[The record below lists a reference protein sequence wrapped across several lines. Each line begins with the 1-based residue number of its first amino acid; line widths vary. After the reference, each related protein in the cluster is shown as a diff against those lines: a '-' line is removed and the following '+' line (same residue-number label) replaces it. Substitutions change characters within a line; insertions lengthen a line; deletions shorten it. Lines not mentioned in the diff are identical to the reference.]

1 MRAYFKEFI
10 GQSEPVSVGKLKD
23 YCSMQYGYT
32 ETATNEPIGSKFLRI
47 TDIAQSYIDWSAVP
61 YCPITDDNHR
71 LKLHTNIK
79 HNVLFKTND
88 FLVLSIIGRELARI
102 LQSGYIVVND

>member
-1 MRAYFKEFI
+1 MQNRLDRIYQDLAI
-10 GQSEPVSVGKLKD
+10 MLTGKINVNKQD
-23 YCSMQYGYT
+23 NQVVI
-32 ETATNEPIGSKFLRI
+32 ENERMLF
-47 TDIAQSYIDWSAVP
+47 T
-61 YCPITDDNHR
+61 ITDDNHR

-79 HNVLFKTND
+79 DNVLFKTND

>member
-1 MRAYFKEFI
+1 MKNRLDRIYQDLAIMLTSKIDVNKQNNQIVIKNKCMRF
-10 GQSEPVSVGKLKD
+10 
-23 YCSMQYGYT
+23 T
-32 ETATNEPIGSKFLRI
+32 
-47 TDIAQSYIDWSAVP
+47 
-61 YCPITDDNHR
+61 ITDDNNC

-79 HNVLFKTND
+79 NNVIFKTND

>member
-1 MRAYFKEFI
+1 MQNILDRIYQDLAI
-10 GQSEPVSVGKLKD
+10 MLTGKSNVNKQD
-23 YCSMQYGYT
+23 NQVVI
-32 ETATNEPIGSKFLRI
+32 ENERMLF
-47 TDIAQSYIDWSAVP
+47 T
-61 YCPITDDNHR
+61 ITDDNHR

-79 HNVLFKTND
+79 NNVLFKTND

>member
-1 MRAYFKEFI
+1 MQNRLDRIYQYLAI
-10 GQSEPVSVGKLKD
+10 MLTGKSNVNKQD
-23 YCSMQYGYT
+23 NQVVI
-32 ETATNEPIGSKFLRI
+32 ENERMLF
-47 TDIAQSYIDWSAVP
+47 T
-61 YCPITDDNHR
+61 ITDDNHR

-79 HNVLFKTND
+79 NNVLFKTND

>member
-1 MRAYFKEFI
+1 MQNRLDRIYQDLAI
-10 GQSEPVSVGKLKD
+10 MLTGKINVNKQD
-23 YCSMQYGYT
+23 NQVVI
-32 ETATNEPIGSKFLRI
+32 ENERMLF
-47 TDIAQSYIDWSAVP
+47 T
-61 YCPITDDNHR
+61 ITDDNHR

-79 HNVLFKTND
+79 NNVLFKTND

>member
-1 MRAYFKEFI
+1 MQNRLNRIYQDLAI
-10 GQSEPVSVGKLKD
+10 MLTGKINVNRQD
-23 YCSMQYGYT
+23 NQVVI
-32 ETATNEPIGSKFLRI
+32 ENERMLF
-47 TDIAQSYIDWSAVP
+47 T
-61 YCPITDDNHR
+61 ITDDNHR

-79 HNVLFKTND
+79 NNMLFKTND

>member
-1 MRAYFKEFI
+1 MQNRSDRIYQDLAI
-10 GQSEPVSVGKLKD
+10 MLTGKINVNKQD
-23 YCSMQYGYT
+23 NQIVIKNESMLFT
-32 ETATNEPIGSKFLRI
+32 I
-47 TDIAQSYIDWSAVP
+47 TDE
-61 YCPITDDNHR
+61 NHY

-79 HNVLFKTND
+79 NNVLFKTND

>member
-1 MRAYFKEFI
+1 MQNRLDRIYQDLVI
-10 GQSEPVSVGKLKD
+10 MLTGKSNVNKQD
-23 YCSMQYGYT
+23 NQVVI
-32 ETATNEPIGSKFLRI
+32 ENERMLF
-47 TDIAQSYIDWSAVP
+47 T
-61 YCPITDDNHR
+61 ITDDNHR

-79 HNVLFKTND
+79 NNVLFKTND

>member
-1 MRAYFKEFI
+1 MQNRLDRIYQDLAI
-10 GQSEPVSVGKLKD
+10 MLTGKSNVNKQD
-23 YCSMQYGYT
+23 NQVVI
-32 ETATNEPIGSKFLRI
+32 ENERMLF
-47 TDIAQSYIDWSAVP
+47 A
-61 YCPITDDNHR
+61 ITDDNHR

-79 HNVLFKTND
+79 NNVLFKTND